1 MMIVDT
7 IALILV
13 IIGGLNWGVL
23 GIAGVNMVAKVLGVG
38 SPASKIVY
46 DLVGLGALWMIWVAI
61 RMAKK

>member
-7 IALILV
+7 IALVLV

-23 GIAGVNMVAKVLGVG
+23 GVAGVNVVSKVFGLGT
-38 SPASKIVY
+38 PLTKIIY

>member
-7 IALILV
+7 IALVLV

-23 GIAGVNMVAKVLGVG
+23 GVAGVNVVSKVFGLGT
-38 SPASKIVY
+38 PITKIIY
-46 DLVGLGALWMIWVAI
+46 DLVGLSALWMIWVAI